1 MHNSKK
7 LPNIIVI
14 IMDAAGAKH
23 CSVYGHHRDT
33 TPGMRKIAKEGVL
46 YKYCFAPAPWTIPS
60 HASLMSGLYSSEHGC
75 DEKSIQLPGVFYT
88 LGEIL
93 HNVGYRTVAISCNGL
108 VSLRRGFEVFYE
120 MDTLVFSERYHE
132 GRMYMKSIK
141 KASDKGTDRLMN
153 ILNYMNENNYYS
165 YPLFNIFDRIYRK
178 FFVNIFKKS
187 YKATERSIKIVKR
200 LLQKYKNKQPL
211 FIFMNLMDTH
221 WQYNPPKNYHN
232 IIKLDKKEMQELMT
246 FDPFY
251 YYIQGISDHQKEKLT
266 LLYEQELY
274 FLDDRLF
281 DLYRYLDEIGVKDE
295 TLFVITSDHGE
306 FLGEHDLWGHYF
318 SLYNELIHIP
328 LVVKYPASV
337 DLRGEFANPVQLHD
351 LYGTIMDLVGV
362 PIPAPESSKSM
373 LSSTPREYAFAEHLN
388 PSLGIAAC
396 RRRADDFQVKPYMQ
410 PCRCIIDRDLH
421 KLVEWAD
428 GRLELYDLK
437 ADYAEANDLIA
448 LAEQQSRAEHL
459 KQTMEE
465 KLGVFEVNGK
475 ISAVAP
481 DEHF

>member
-1 MHNSKK
+1 MFNSQE
-7 LPNIIVI
+7 LPNIIII

-33 TPGMRKIAKEGVL
+33 TPGMRRIAEESVL
-46 YKYCFAPAPWTIPS
+46 YQHCFAPAPWTIPS

-88 LGEIL
+88 LGEVL
-93 HNVGYRTVAISCNGL
+93 QSVGYRTVAISCNGL

-120 MDTLVFSERYHE
+120 MDTLVFSEQYHE
-132 GRMYMKSIK
+132 GRMHMKALK
-141 KASDKGTDRLMN
+141 KADDTGVDRFRN
-153 ILNYMNENNYYS
+153 ILNYMKENNYYS
-165 YPLFNIFDRIYRK
+165 YPLANMFDRLYRK

-187 YKATERSIKIVKR
+187 YQATERSIKIVKR

-232 IIKLDKKEMQELMT
+232 IVKVDKKEMQELMT

-274 FLDDRLF
+274 FVDDRLF
-281 DLYRYLDEIGVKDE
+281 DLYRSLDEIGVKDQ
-295 TLFVITSDHGE
+295 TLFAITSDHGE

-318 SLYNELIHIP
+318 SLYNELVHIP
-328 LVVKYPASV
+328 LVVKYPAAV
-337 DLRGEFANPVQLHD
+337 GLKGESANPVQLHD
-351 LYGTIMDLVGV
+351 LYATIMDLAGV
-362 PIPAPESSKSM
+362 PIPAPESSQSL
-373 LSSTPREYAFAEHLN
+373 LSDPREYAFAEHLN

-396 RRRADDFQVKPYMQ
+396 RRRAADFQVKPFMQ
-410 PCRCIIDRDLH
+410 PCRCIIDRDLY

-437 ADYAEANDLIA
+437 ADYAEAQDLIA
-448 LAEQQSRAEHL
+448 RPEQQDRAGRL
-459 KQTMEE
+459 KQVMEE
-465 KLGVFEVNGK
+465 KLGAFEVDDKNL
-475 ISAVAP
+475 AALP
-481 DEHF
+481 DDYF